1 MIFNVLILLSTGPDS
16 PPENTNIS
24 ELGSTSATIAWS
36 PPPPEDQNGPII
48 YYILIISNLQFN
60 LNDIIIN
67 TSFTSY
73 TLSDLQAFNIYSY
86 RVAAATEV
94 GVGPFSD
101 SIIFMTLEDGKY
113 GISFHE
119 LH

>member
-1 MIFNVLILLSTGPDS
+1 MIFNALILLSTDPDS

-60 LNDIIIN
+60 LSDIIIN

-113 GISFHE
+113 SISFHE